1 MPKLPDS
8 LLIVLSIL
16 RTELELALRNLIRE
30 PGRAGSALAAT
41 IFGVAALV
49 LARGFV
55 GGMIDEYRESTIRGE
70 YGHVQVTRPDFHTRG
85 SADPF
90 SFLLPDEQSSPNVE
104 PLLANGLEISP
115 QLQLAGLMSFGETT
129 LSFIGEG
136 VTIKALAA
144 QLGHG
149 MKLVKGRLPKSDDEK
164 AIMIGV
170 GLARMLSIEPG
181 AKVVMLANSPKGGMN
196 AVEVEVVG
204 TFTAVSR
211 AYDEVAARLPLPLA
225 RQLLRVQGSHQWI
238 FQLENTDRTDAAV
251 SKLRKLLDKDKFEVT
266 PWYELAEF
274 FNRASELLRS
284 QLIVIEAVVVGI
296 ILLGISNTL
305 TMAVLERTREIGT
318 CLALGDPQRLVM
330 RRFLI
335 EGVVVGVAGGMAGLF
350 LAMLVAWPINSLAIA
365 MPPPPGMAQGYVV
378 HITITFVDSLSALLL
393 VAFSAMAASVLPAW
407 RASRIVIVDALRTGR

>member
-1 MPKLPDS
+1 MPTLPES
-8 LLIVLSIL
+8 VVNAWGVL

-55 GGMIDEYRESTIRGE
+55 GGMIDEYRESTIRGQ
-70 YGHVQVTRPDFHTRG
+70 YGHVQITRPDFHTRG

-90 SFLLPDEQSSPNVE
+90 SFLLPDEQSSPAVE
-104 PLLANGLEISP
+104 PLLSNAFDISP
-115 QLQLAGLMSFGETT
+115 QLQLAGLMSFGDNT
-129 LSFIGEG
+129 LSFVGEG
-136 VTIKALAA
+136 VTVKALKA

-149 MKLVKGRLPKSDDEK
+149 LKLVKGRLPKDDSEK
-164 AIMIGV
+164 AIMVGV
-170 GLARMLSIEPG
+170 GLARLLSIEPG
-181 AKVVMLANSPKGGMN
+181 ARVALIANSPRGGTN
-196 AVEVEVVG
+196 AVEAEVVG

-225 RQLLRVQGSHQWI
+225 RQLMRVQGAHQWI
-238 FQLENTDRTDAAV
+238 LQLDDTDKTDAAV
-251 SKLRKLLDKDKFEVT
+251 QKLRKLLDKDKFQVT
-266 PWYELAEF
+266 PWYDLAEF

-318 CLALGDPQRLVM
+318 CLALGDPPRLVL

-335 EGVVVGVAGGMAGLF
+335 EGVVVGLAGGLAGLL
-350 LAMLVAWPINSLAIA
+350 LAVCVALPINALAID

-378 HITITFVDSLSALLL
+378 HIAITFFDSASALLL
-393 VAFSAMAASVLPAW
+393 VALCAMAASLLPAW